1 MPAINPQIMLV
12 ALVVTSILSILTSL
26 NQVNA
31 QTNENSAK
39 IVATG
44 GGNSTSPLTILYL
57 TASRS
62 RLQKALLGIIQ
73 RLLQNHI
80 LSLS

>member
-1 MPAINPQIMLV
+1 MLANKPQISMV
-12 ALVVTSILSILTSL
+12 ALGVTSTLSILTSL
-26 NQVNA
+26 NQVDA

-39 IVATG
+39 IVASSS
-44 GGNSTSPLTILYL
+44 NSTSL

-62 RLQKALLGIIQ
+62 MLEKALLGIIQ